1 MKHLFFSL
9 FFFPYFAISQE
20 VVKDSFWLTRESYET
35 TDTNGRN
42 TGLSWTFIRNTYF
55 EFDDLSGRLEKLPL
69 GDTAQTR
76 GALVG
81 WQVDMIRQHSYHAVQ
96 AMKKNQIVNDWQ
108 QVNVAMKA
116 IGLGGLDSLMRE
128 TFEGQFLGDAQVK
141 IGTAAFVPANVVKNS
156 LGNIRLLFG
165 SGGYR
170 VILYADT
177 MLRIVG
183 YPATGQNTDLYKVKE
198 KVYRDMN
205 NTFILRLR

>member
-1 MKHLFFSL
+1 MKHFILLLLLLPFFTT
-9 FFFPYFAISQE
+9 AQE
-20 VVKDSFWLTRESYET
+20 VVKDSFWLTREAYET
-35 TDTNGRN
+35 TDTNGKSA
-42 TGLSWTFIRNTYF
+42 GLNWTFIRNTYF

-116 IGLGGLDSLMRE
+116 IGLGGLDSLMQE

-141 IGTAAFVPANVVKNS
+141 IGGANFVPADVVKNAQ
-156 LGNIRLLFG
+156 GNIRLVFG
-165 SGGYR
+165 GSGYR
-170 VILYADT
+170 VTLYADT
-177 MLRIVG
+177 MLRVLG
-183 YPATGQNTDLYKVKE
+183 YPATGQNVDLYKVRE
-198 KVYRDMN
+198 RVFRN
-205 NTFILRLR
+205 VENTFTLRLR